1 MNQNIMQNDV
11 MLVQNGEM
19 DVNRF
24 IIKYKPFI
32 YASIY
37 QFNGRFIVD
46 GDELTTIGM
55 MAFVEAL
62 ENYETRRGSFYNYSK
77 LVIRSRLIDY
87 HRKMSK
93 LTDNEIL
100 MTENESELD
109 YQNSRIDTIN
119 AINSFNEMEDNFF
132 RKEEIAQLSEELSHY
147 DITFKDLEKLSPKK
161 AELRE
166 KYIRCAQFIVDNEEL
181 LSRFLTSRRLPT
193 TEISNQMMI
202 TRKQIDRARK
212 YIIALVLIKRGN
224 YAFLSEYIKLW

>member
-1 MNQNIMQNDV
+1 
-11 MLVQNGEM
+11 
-19 DVNRF
+19 
-24 IIKYKPFI
+24 
-32 YASIY
+32 
-37 QFNGRFIVD
+37 
-46 GDELTTIGM
+46 
-55 MAFVEAL
+55 
-62 ENYETRRGSFYNYSK
+62 
-77 LVIRSRLIDY
+77 
-87 HRKMSK
+87 
-93 LTDNEIL
+93 